1 MVIHDMTPSEC
12 RELLERSH
20 LGRLACA
27 KADQPY
33 ITPIFYYYDAGQDS
47 MFSFS
52 TRGQKVDWMRGNPKV
67 CVEVDEI
74 VSQHNWRTVVVVGR
88 YEEID
93 DSAAGRVLRSMI
105 QAKVEAQ
112 PEWWLPGAGKLAG
125 GQEHHVPVMYRIRID
140 RVSGRRA
147 ARPVGT

>member
-1 MVIHDMTPSEC
+1 
-12 RELLERSH
+12 
-20 LGRLACA
+20 
-27 KADQPY
+27 
-33 ITPIFYYYDAGQDS
+33 
-47 MFSFS
+47 
-52 TRGQKVDWMRGNPKV
+52 
-67 CVEVDEI
+67 
-74 VSQHNWRTVVVVGR
+74 
-88 YEEID
+88 
-93 DSAAGRVLRSMI
+93 MI